1 MPVPPPKPD
10 AAKTEGAEGQ
20 PAPDTEMK
28 QEEVKVEPPK
38 QEYEIRKKN
47 KKSTSH
53 LKSDI

>member
-1 MPVPPPKPD
+1 VPPPKPD
-10 AAKTEGAEGQ
+10 APKTEGAEGQ